1 MALGT
6 DFGAGNTFSMLNSM
20 ENGYKMAQLQGYSLS
35 PFEAFYHSTLG
46 GARALSM
53 DQQVGNFLPGKE
65 ADFMCSTRQ
74 PHPSLNGGFSTH
86 PPLLKSCLC

>member
-6 DFGAGNTFSMLNSM
+6 DFGAGNTFSMLSSM

-35 PFEAFYHSTLG
+35 PFEAFYHSTVG

-53 DQQVGNFLPGKE
+53 EQQEGNF
-65 ADFMCSTRQ
+65 
-74 PHPSLNGGFSTH
+74 
-86 PPLLKSCLC
+86 